1 MGTVGDRLKQLRNE
15 KNMTMQNL
23 ADALGLNNSSIV
35 SKWERGERNP
45 KDSALQAYANY
56 FDVSKDWIING
67 NEDDAPT
74 IRNKLKEM
82 ENAMDFILDYLT
94 TLDRRQ
100 DLILQ
105 EINELKEMMKS
116 APSEKFKE

>member
-1 MGTVGDRLKQLRNE
+1 METVGERLKQLRLG
-15 KNMTMQNL
+15 KGMTQAETAKAVTASTHGVIAN
-23 ADALGLNNSSIV
+23 
-35 SKWERGERNP
+35 WEANKTTPRP
-45 KDSALQAYANY
+45 QFLQAYSD
-56 FDVSKDWIING
+56 FFEVSEDWIING

-105 EINELKEMMKS
+105 GINELKEMMKS
-116 APSEKFKE
+116 APTEKFKE

>member
-1 MGTVGDRLKQLRNE
+1 METVGDRLKQLRE
-15 KNMTMQNL
+15 SKQMTQAETAKAVEAATRGVIANWE
-23 ADALGLNNSSIV
+23 AD
-35 SKWERGERNP
+35 KTTPRP
-45 KDSALQAYANY
+45 QFLQAYANY